1 MNFKE
6 TLWEEGRSPENH
18 QVGESAHWLLQAFV
32 KDHKHSFENEAF
44 ESKKEIFVT
53 DPVLW
58 QYVNALKKI

>member
-6 TLWEEGRSPENH
+6 TLWEDFLGFCFH

-53 DPVLW
+53 DPVL
-58 QYVNALKKI
+58 